1 MPVFDEESA
10 GENPFAAAR
19 ARTVVRAGFGAAM
32 LVAAVGFAAFYR
44 GGGGLLFGGG
54 HTFDLTVAVA
64 GYMAALLFLF
74 GFYGLLSEWARGGRG
89 EPGGSCERLLLE
101 LADALARQVVLVAD
115 LLERELVLVVEAEAP
130 AEDARLHGRQRVEQA
145 PDLFAPGL
153 GPSCSYGVGTFSCS
167 RKSMN
172 LRPSSS
178 LTGRSSENGVSA
190 Q

>member
-89 EPGGSCERLLLE
+89 EPFRFPSIRGRGLVVLALALAVLVLLLPTF
-101 LADALARQVVLVAD
+101 LPFVRSRTTSAGFAGLATLVVAPLVAVPIVIAADAAF
-115 LLERELVLVVEAEAP
+115 
-130 AEDARLHGRQRVEQA
+130 ARLV
-145 PDLFAPGL
+145 GL
-153 GPSCSYGVGTFSCS
+153 
-167 RKSMN
+167 
-172 LRPSSS
+172 
-178 LTGRSSENGVSA
+178 
-190 Q
+190 